1 MVKGLGKS
9 RGEVESRRLTAFP
22 IYGCLPLRPGT
33 GRFEESGMARPDLA
47 TPGGRRAYAAEL
59 RGVARGWRYTG
70 LGLVTLGAIGI
81 VAVAKTDA
89 PWDAGL
95 LGPATIAALVVGWAI
110 IIVAIAKR
118 TRYHRRR
125 MAG

>member
-1 MVKGLGKS
+1 MMKGLGKS
-9 RGEVESRRLTAFP
+9 RGEVESRRLTLFP
-22 IYGCLPLRPGT
+22 IYGCLPLRSET
-33 GRFEESGMARPDLA
+33 GRLEESGMTRPDLA
-47 TPGGRRAYAAEL
+47 TPEGRRAYTAEL

-81 VAVAKTDA
+81 VAVARTDA
-89 PWDAGL
+89 RWGAGV

-110 IIVAIAKR
+110 IIVAIVKR

-125 MAG
+125 MTG